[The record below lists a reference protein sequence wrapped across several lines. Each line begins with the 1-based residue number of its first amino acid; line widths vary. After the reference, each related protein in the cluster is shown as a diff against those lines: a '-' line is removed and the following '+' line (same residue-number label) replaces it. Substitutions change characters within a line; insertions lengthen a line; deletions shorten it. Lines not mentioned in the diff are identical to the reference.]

1 MVHVAQVGYATPTN
15 EGNTLYKI
23 FIRNMSED
31 DHVTYDDVT
40 HRLTFF
46 TYDEEVWHE
55 DNVDINKLY
64 AEELERGYVQ

>member
-1 MVHVAQVGYATPTN
+1 MTHVAQVGYATPTN
-15 EGNTLYKI
+15 EGNILYNI

-31 DHVTYDDVT
+31 DHVMYDDVT
-40 HRLTFF
+40 RRLTFF

>member
-40 HRLTFF
+40 QRLTFF

-55 DNVDINKLY
+55 DTVNLDKLY
-64 AEELERGYVQ
+64 DEWEKEYAQ